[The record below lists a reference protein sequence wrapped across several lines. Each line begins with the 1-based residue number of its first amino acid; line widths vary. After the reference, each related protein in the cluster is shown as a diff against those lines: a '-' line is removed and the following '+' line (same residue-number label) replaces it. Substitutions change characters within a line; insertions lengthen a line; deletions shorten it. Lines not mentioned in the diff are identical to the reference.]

1 MKFVVDC
8 MLGKLAK
15 WLKIL
20 GFDVVYDH
28 KAKDTELLNIARKQG
43 RILLTRDVRLLEGA
57 KDIHGLFI
65 NSEKWQEQVDQV
77 LERLNLRPHARP
89 YSRCIQCNVEL
100 KNLPK
105 AKARNLVAPFV
116 FEHAASF
123 AVCPECGRVFWQ
135 GTHFEDMESK
145 MGNILGTQKGRRKKG
160 GNDRLPKP
168 AKKRINK

>member
-20 GFDVVYDH
+20 GFDVVYDN
-28 KAKDTELLNIARKQG
+28 KAEDSELLNIARKQG
-43 RILLTRDVRLLEGA
+43 RILLTRDVRLLGGA
-57 KDIHGLFI
+57 KDIPGLFI
-65 NSEKWQEQVDQV
+65 ESEKWQDQVEQV
-77 LERLNLRPHARP
+77 LKKLNLRPHAKP

-105 AKARNLVAPFV
+105 GKAKNLVAPFV

-145 MGNILGTQKGRRKKG
+145 MVEILG
-160 GNDRLPKP
+160 
-168 AKKRINK
+168 KKRRARKEKERSAVKTRTKSYN

>member
-28 KAKDTELLNIARKQG
+28 KAEDRELLNIARKQA

-57 KDIHGLFI
+57 KDIRGLFI
-65 NSEKWQEQVDQV
+65 ESEKWQEQVVQV
-77 LERLNLRPHARP
+77 LERLNLRPQAKP

-116 FEHAASF
+116 LEHAASF

-145 MGNILGTQKGRRKKG
+145 MVNILGKKRRERKAKEQSAVKTRKKTY
-160 GNDRLPKP
+160 K
-168 AKKRINK
+168 

>member
-20 GFDVVYDH
+20 GFDVVYDQ
-28 KAKDTELLNIARKQG
+28 KAEDSELLHIARKQA
-43 RILLTRDVRLLEGA
+43 RILLTRDVRLLQA
-57 KDIHGLFI
+57 AQDVRCLFI
-65 NSEKWQEQVDQV
+65 ESERWQEQVEQV
-77 LERLNLRPHARP
+77 LERLDLRPQAKP

-100 KNLPK
+100 KDLPK

-116 FEHAASF
+116 LEHAASF

-145 MGNILGTQKGRRKKG
+145 MVKILGKETRERKGKRRSAVKT
-160 GNDRLPKP
+160 R
-168 AKKRINK
+168 KKRINE